1 MLGRLV
7 DLKVLEDPDKVKYN
21 NDNKIEDSSSDY
33 EHDWETEYFDF
44 VGRGKERV
52 GRLFVGKANSDKRKK
67 GQEITSVDDLLRR
80 NDFIMINKTMQKA
93 VEHEEFLKKL
103 DNINIQE
110 PDTQKYPR
118 KKGIFAFIE
127 KIKEDLERI
136 DQN

>member
-1 MLGRLV
+1 M
-7 DLKVLEDPDKVKYN
+7 KVLEDPDKVKYN